1 VPTFFRSVSFLNDW
15 HALSPDEK
23 RQFKTAVRQMVDD
36 LRTKQGF
43 RRQLRIK
50 RANSQRRFRDDMDA
64 GRTCDLPVRPGSTS
78 RRATYH
84 LAAYRWSRDL
94 QESVMLIPD

>member
-43 RRQLRIK
+43 RRELRIK
-50 RANSQRRFRDDMDA
+50 RV
-64 GRTCDLPVRPGSTS
+64 RTAKGVFEMTWTPDG
-78 RRATYH
+78 RATFQYG
-84 LAAYRWSRDL
+84 
-94 QESVMLIPD
+94 QEVHPGEPHIIWRRIGGHEIFKNP